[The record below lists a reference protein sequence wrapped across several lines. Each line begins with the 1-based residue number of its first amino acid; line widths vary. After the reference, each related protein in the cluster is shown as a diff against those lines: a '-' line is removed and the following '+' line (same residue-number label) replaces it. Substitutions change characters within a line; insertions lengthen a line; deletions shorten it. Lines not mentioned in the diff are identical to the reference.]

1 LRGNH
6 SISNSRICNS
16 QETTNTFR
24 PLQPSYVAPE
34 ILKKE
39 PYDQKCDL
47 WSCGVVLY
55 SLLCGYTP
63 FADDNQEK
71 MFDRVKQGDFSFD
84 PEDWAH
90 ISQGAK
96 DLIKALL
103 VVNPDERL
111 SAAAALRSTWITQ
124 DEKSLSDRDLSQ
136 TVAEIKKRRPRLRDL
151 ARAFMSVNIVK
162 KMSLKSI
169 PSREASP
176 ETSSEDSAIQ
186 IV

>member
-1 LRGNH
+1 
-6 SISNSRICNS
+6 
-16 QETTNTFR
+16 
-24 PLQPSYVAPE
+24 
-34 ILKKE
+34 
-39 PYDQKCDL
+39 
-47 WSCGVVLY
+47 
-55 SLLCGYTP
+55 
-63 FADDNQEK
+63 
-71 MFDRVKQGDFSFD
+71 MFERVKQGDFSFD

-90 ISQGAK
+90 ISPGAK

-124 DEKSLSDRDLSQ
+124 DETVLSDRDLSQ

-151 ARAFMSVNIVK
+151 ARAFMSVGIAK
-162 KMSLKSI
+162 KMALKTI

-176 ETSSEDSAIQ
+176 ETSSAEDSSIK